1 MANHGSSLCDECV
14 PSGMSDAVIRSL
26 GTSSSGAIGGT
37 PDKSTVDTVLQTLY
51 ALKTT
56 PSEYSDRFKSDWRG
70 TVAYVSELP
79 RDVVDKVL
87 DAYQNVLSDAILRQ
101 AAPTPTSVTPSAQ
114 RSSDKVRNY
123 IILGLGAV
131 ALIGAY
137 IAGRSMK

>member
-14 PSGMSDAVIRSL
+14 PSGMSDAVVREL
-26 GTSSSGAIGGT
+26 GTSSTGMSNA
-37 PDKSTVDTVLQTLY
+37 PDKSTVETVLQTLY

-70 TVAYVSELP
+70 TVANVTELP
-79 RDVVDKVL
+79 RDVVDKIL
-87 DAYQNVLSDAILRQ
+87 HAYENVLSDGILRQ
-101 AAPTPTSVTPSAQ
+101 SEATPKPTSQSTPPAKSKK
-114 RSSDKVRNY
+114 REF